1 VKKENK
7 FKIKVAKNGPYIASG
22 GIPLSEQHVCIDS
35 DEQCHGWKEGKKYPA
50 QESYALC
57 RCGHS
62 RNNTFCDG
70 SHLR

>member
-7 FKIKVAKNGPYIASG
+7 FKIKVAKNGPYIVSG

-35 DEQCHGWKEGKKYPA
+35 DEHCHGRKEGKKYPA